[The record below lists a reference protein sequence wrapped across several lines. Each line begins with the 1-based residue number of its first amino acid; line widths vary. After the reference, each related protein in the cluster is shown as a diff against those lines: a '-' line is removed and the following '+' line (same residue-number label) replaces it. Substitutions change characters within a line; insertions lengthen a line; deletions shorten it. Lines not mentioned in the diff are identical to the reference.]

1 MSYENQNQENSKV
14 RNALS
19 LVKAGA
25 QEYLKRKIMVGVAP
39 LDQLLD
45 DTISDITTTIGSF
58 VVRNIKGKLE
68 RSITFDT
75 RHQVFSQW
83 MEEALYGI
91 LYRYND
97 IKNSN
102 RLALVNHDG
111 TEDGSAMYYELDEG
125 IHNLKYR
132 KWNILLHIEFNSGG
146 SSITIR
152 DRGYPR
158 TKTYTLICFDLDPE
172 FPKMFERD
180 MIAYR
185 NSLLKIKSDS
195 PTVTVYR
202 DYYDGFV
209 YWDKASPIIK
219 RRMNTIYLPR
229 EKKELIVNT
238 VNKFFSNKEYYRRHG
253 IPHNLKI
260 LLYGPPGPQPVD
272 TMIPTPNGM
281 RRFGDLKEGD
291 YVFDRKGKPTKVLK
305 VYDEGVQDLYEIQF
319 IDGRTTKCTAGHL
332 WDVIFDPGIVDK
344 IDDKENMIQTLP
356 TGLLYAIAQKVCD
369 KTSGYPFAYVPRNYA
384 IESFEGVVPSNL
396 KFGDSGYIDTKFGY
410 LAGLYAICGYVN
422 ENGTIS
428 FKNIPQ
434 HSISMIEK
442 AFSRMD
448 LKIKYTCA
456 SRYSGFY
463 EDVSFYLDD
472 PNDENNLG
480 IINPAEIFKDYPELF
495 NSDINKRSIPD
506 RLLYSNKLV
515 RYNIV
520 VAMHDATYHCVYLE
534 EGDYTGDLDEYHN
547 LDTSINCFTK
557 NKKLIDQFVWMC
569 RSMGLS
575 MLGPFAVTKDDQ
587 HSFVVNSCLEKY
599 YGGYMTF
606 QYYEDDTTNADIFSR
621 KRFDYWTCTDESDP
635 DKLRE
640 KRTCECGALGI
651 SYIRKLNEK
660 DHVMC
665 ILVDN
670 DEHLY
675 LTNDFIVTHNTG
687 KDSIAKMIASEWNR
701 NLYYITGGK
710 NGQYIPS
717 AITSDSQTVMYPM
730 FLISDIDKYPFLINE
745 PEINIENNEAKEEQL
760 KYKQLFASMINA
772 LDGVMAADG
781 RIIVMTTNHIEK
793 FSDTFL
799 RPGRVDLKLEIGY
812 VTPDVF
818 RKYVYDY
825 YGKVIPKDIELRSDK
840 LTIAELQRDVVFME
854 LSADEFINKYVK

>member
-146 SSITIR
+146 SSVTIR

-202 DYYDGFV
+202 DYYEGYV
-209 YWDKASPIIK
+209 YWDKSSPINK

-260 LLYGPPGPQPVD
+260 LLYGPPGPQPYD
-272 TMIPTPNGM
+272 TVMPTPLGL
-281 RRFGDLKEGD
+281 RRFGDLKVGD
-291 YVFDRKGKPTKVLK
+291 YVFNRCGRPVQVQEIYHKGKQAIYELVL
-305 VYDEGVQDLYEIQF
+305 E
-319 IDGRTTKCTAGHL
+319 DGRTVKCSGSHL
-332 WDVIFDPGIVDK
+332 WTVKINSICPIASSVEPTQFLYTLLQEHPEDK
-344 IDDKENMIQTLP
+344 IYLP
-356 TGLLYAIAQKVCD
+356 INEKIVSFGQRNQEDPTISPALFGFYAC
-369 KTSGYPFAYVPRNYA
+369 
-384 IESFEGVVPSNL
+384 
-396 KFGDSGYIDTKFGY
+396 
-410 LAGLYAICGYVN
+410 AGTVAKS
-422 ENGTIS
+422 GTIS
-428 FKNIPQ
+428 FQNVKCSRVSAVYEAFQNPNLILEMLPASNPSQDTCNIEVYGKDHEILTPL
-434 HSISMIEK
+434 EV
-442 AFSRMD
+442 F
-448 LKIKYTCA
+448 A
-456 SRYSGFY
+456 SYPVFAEQSLSERTLP
-463 EDVSFYLDD
+463 EDVLYATSNYRQSVQEAMVDVMHREKQRID
-472 PNDENNLG
+472 WNDKQFDVLQGTNKALLEQLVWIIRSLG
-480 IINPAEIFKDYPELF
+480 DSATNPIITEKQKDSTTTMYEVETITNTSGINPSY
-495 NSDINKRSIPD
+495 D
-506 RLLYSNKLV
+506 RYV
-515 RYNIV
+515 RIQ
-520 VAMHDATYHCVYLE
+520 E
-534 EGDYTGDLDEYHN
+534 
-547 LDTSINCFTK
+547 
-557 NKKLIDQFVWMC
+557 
-569 RSMGLS
+569 
-575 MLGPFAVTKDDQ
+575 
-587 HSFVVNSCLEKY
+587 
-599 YGGYMTF
+599 
-606 QYYEDDTTNADIFSR
+606 
-621 KRFDYWTCTDESDP
+621 
-635 DKLRE
+635 
-640 KRTCECGALGI
+640 
-651 SYIRKLNEK
+651 IRKLDQEEE
-660 DHVMC
+660 VMC
-665 ILVDN
+665 IRVD
-670 DEHLY
+670 DPEHLY
-675 LTNDFIVTHNTG
+675 LTTDFIVTHNTG

-701 NLYYITGGK
+701 NLYYVTGGK
-710 NGQYIPS
+710 NGQSIPS
-717 AITSDSQTVMYPM
+717 AITSDSQAIMYPM

-772 LDGVMAADG
+772 LDGVMAADD

>member
-146 SSITIR
+146 NSITIR

-202 DYYDGFV
+202 DYYEGYV
-209 YWDKASPIIK
+209 YWDKSSPINK

-260 LLYGPPGPQPVD
+260 LLYGPPGPQPYD
-272 TMIPTPNGM
+272 TVMPTPLGL
-281 RRFGDLKEGD
+281 RRFGDLKVGD
-291 YVFDRKGKPTKVLK
+291 YVFNRCGRPVQVQEIYHKGKQAIYELVL
-305 VYDEGVQDLYEIQF
+305 E
-319 IDGRTTKCTAGHL
+319 DGRTVKCSGSHL
-332 WDVIFDPGIVDK
+332 WTVKINSICPIASSVEPTQFLYTLLQEHPEDK
-344 IDDKENMIQTLP
+344 IYLP
-356 TGLLYAIAQKVCD
+356 INEKIVSFGQRNQEDPTISPALFGFYAC
-369 KTSGYPFAYVPRNYA
+369 
-384 IESFEGVVPSNL
+384 
-396 KFGDSGYIDTKFGY
+396 
-410 LAGLYAICGYVN
+410 AGTVAKS
-422 ENGTIS
+422 GTIS
-428 FKNIPQ
+428 FQNVKCSRVSAVYEAFQNPNLILEMLPASNPSQDTCNIEVYGKDHEILTPL
-434 HSISMIEK
+434 EV
-442 AFSRMD
+442 F
-448 LKIKYTCA
+448 A
-456 SRYSGFY
+456 SYPVFAEQSLSERTLP
-463 EDVSFYLDD
+463 EDVLYATSNYRQGVQEAMADVMHREKQRID
-472 PNDENNLG
+472 WNDKQFDVLQGTNKALLEQLVWIIRSLG
-480 IINPAEIFKDYPELF
+480 DSATNPILAEKQKDSTATMYEVETITNTSGINPSY
-495 NSDINKRSIPD
+495 D
-506 RLLYSNKLV
+506 RYV
-515 RYNIV
+515 RIQ
-520 VAMHDATYHCVYLE
+520 E
-534 EGDYTGDLDEYHN
+534 
-547 LDTSINCFTK
+547 
-557 NKKLIDQFVWMC
+557 
-569 RSMGLS
+569 
-575 MLGPFAVTKDDQ
+575 
-587 HSFVVNSCLEKY
+587 
-599 YGGYMTF
+599 
-606 QYYEDDTTNADIFSR
+606 
-621 KRFDYWTCTDESDP
+621 
-635 DKLRE
+635 
-640 KRTCECGALGI
+640 
-651 SYIRKLNEK
+651 IRKLDQEEE
-660 DHVMC
+660 VMC
-665 ILVDN
+665 IRVD
-670 DEHLY
+670 DPEHLY
-675 LTNDFIVTHNTG
+675 LTTDFIVTHNTG

-701 NLYYITGGK
+701 NLYYVTGGK
-710 NGQYIPS
+710 NGQSIPS
-717 AITSDSQTVMYPM
+717 AITSDSQAIMYPM

-772 LDGVMAADG
+772 LDGVMAADD

>member
-58 VVRNIKGKLE
+58 VVRNIKGRLE

-132 KWNILLHIEFNSGG
+132 KWNILLHIEYNAGG
-146 SSITIR
+146 SSVMIR

-158 TKTYTLICFDLDPE
+158 AKTYTLICFDLDPE
-172 FPKMFERD
+172 FPRMFERD

-195 PTVTVYR
+195 PTITVYR
-202 DYYDGFV
+202 DYYDGYV
-209 YWDKASPIIK
+209 YWDKSSPINK

-272 TMIPTPNGM
+272 TMIPTPIGM
-281 RRFGDLKEGD
+281 RRFGDLKVGD
-291 YVFDRKGKPTKVLK
+291 YVFSHMGHPTKVTEI
-305 VYDEGVQDLYEIQF
+305 YDEGEQEIYEVILN
-319 IDGRTTKCTAGHL
+319 DGRSTKCTAGHL
-332 WDVIFDPGIVDK
+332 WQIARYRAGEVSV
-344 IDDKENMIQTLP
+344 EP
-356 TGLLYAIAQKVCD
+356 TGYIADFLMGKNGEEIHIIDNDYPCQFDELLTPSLKAPAAI
-369 KTSGYPFAYVPRNYA
+369 FAY
-384 IESFEGVVPSNL
+384 
-396 KFGDSGYIDTKFGY
+396 
-410 LAGLYAICGYVN
+410 YAICGTRA
-422 ENGTIS
+422 ESGTIM
-428 FKNIPQ
+428 FKNIPE
-434 HSISMIEK
+434 HRILALIK
-442 AFSRMD
+442 AFGYSKITTKLSYVSTDTDTLYELYDVEVYRADGSIIDPYKIFAPYDDFVNAPDDERVLPDELMYAESND
-448 LKIKYTCA
+448 RYDMIKVIDTMLKK
-456 SRYSGFY
+456 
-463 EDVSFYLDD
+463 DD
-472 PNDENNLG
+472 IE
-480 IINPAEIFKDYPELF
+480 
-495 NSDINKRSIPD
+495 
-506 RLLYSNKLV
+506 LYSDNGLHQVMYYMVISHK
-515 RYNIV
+515 
-520 VAMHDATYHCVYLE
+520 
-534 EGDYTGDLDEYHN
+534 
-547 LDTSINCFTK
+547 
-557 NKKLIDQFVWMC
+557 KKLIDQFMWLA
-569 RSMGLS
+569 RSTGVPAIKPKEVILQDGSTAYVSAIDRMPGNKIPFDFPSNLS
-575 MLGPFAVTKDDQ
+575 RFGRNHYTAIKEIKKLG
-587 HSFVVNSCLEKY
+587 Y
-599 YGGYMTF
+599 
-606 QYYEDDTTNADIFSR
+606 
-621 KRFDYWTCTDESDP
+621 
-635 DKLRE
+635 
-640 KRTCECGALGI
+640 
-651 SYIRKLNEK
+651 K

-665 ILVDN
+665 IKVD
-670 DEHLY
+670 DPEHLY
-675 LTNDFIVTHNTG
+675 MTNDFIVTHNTG

-701 NLYYITGGK
+701 NLYYVTGGK
-710 NGQYIPS
+710 NGQSIPS
-717 AITSDSQTVMYPM
+717 AITSDSQAIMYPM

-818 RKYVYDY
+818 RRYVYDY

>member
-146 SSITIR
+146 SNITIR

-202 DYYDGFV
+202 DYYEGYV
-209 YWDKASPIIK
+209 YWDKSSPINK

-272 TMIPTPNGM
+272 TMIPTPIGM

-291 YVFDRKGKPTKVLK
+291 YVFDRKGKPTKILK
-305 VYDEGVQDLYEIQF
+305 VYDEGVQDLYEVEL

-332 WDVIFDPGIVDK
+332 WDVVFDEKALDLIPDK
-344 IDDKENMIQTLP
+344 NTLIQTLP
-356 TGLLYAIAQKVCD
+356 TGMLYEIFEKFKRIGSSRVA
-369 KTSGYPFAYVPRNYA
+369 AYLPRNYG
-384 IESFEGVVPSNL
+384 IRSFNESRYSNIKEG
-396 KFGDSGYIDTKFGY
+396 DDEYIDPALEYTI
-410 LAGLYAICGYVN
+410 ALYAICGYRN
-422 ENGTIS
+422 EDGTIS
-428 FKNIPQ
+428 FKNIPMR
-434 HSISMIEK
+434 SIKSVQIGFEFMN
-442 AFSRMD
+442 
-448 LKIKYTCA
+448 LKTKYICA
-456 SRYSGFY
+456 SRYSGFI

-472 PNDENNLG
+472 ENSS
-480 IINPAEIFKDYPELF
+480 IIDPLELFKDYPELT
-495 NSDINKRSIPD
+495 NPDINERVIPD
-506 RLLYSNKLV
+506 RFIYTTDSERLRMV
-515 RYNIV
+515 R
-520 VAMHDATYHCVYLE
+520 AMHDATYHCVYLE
-534 EGDYTGDLDEYHN
+534 ENEVEGDAASYHN
-547 LDTSINCFTK
+547 LKNHLNCFTT
-557 NKKLIDQFVWMC
+557 NKKLIDQFVWLA
-569 RSMGLS
+569 RS
-575 MLGPFAVTKDDQ
+575 LGYYQESPVEVTRLNDYCFSWDP
-587 HSFVVNSCLEKY
+587 LPKY
-599 YGGYMTF
+599 YGGYISTQLGEGILNHRYDEDEWSEVNDNTDDARF
-606 QYYEDDTTNADIFSR
+606 KLTYELTSV
-621 KRFDYWTCTDESDP
+621 
-635 DKLRE
+635 
-640 KRTCECGALGI
+640 GI
-651 SYIRKLNEK
+651 NRIRKLNEK

-675 LTNDFIVTHNTG
+675 MTNDFIVTHNTG

-701 NLYYITGGK
+701 NLYYVTGGK
-710 NGQYIPS
+710 NGQSIPS
-717 AITSDSQTVMYPM
+717 AITSDSQAIMYPM

-772 LDGVMAADG
+772 LDGVMAADD

-793 FSDTFL
+793 FSNTFL

-854 LSADEFINKYVK
+854 LSVDEFINKYVK

>member
-132 KWNILLHIEFNSGG
+132 KWNILLHIEYNAGG
-146 SSITIR
+146 SSVTIR

-172 FPKMFERD
+172 FPRMFERD

-185 NSLLKIKSDS
+185 NSILKIKSDS
-195 PTVTVYR
+195 PTITVYR
-202 DYYDGFV
+202 DYYEGYV
-209 YWDKASPIIK
+209 YWDKSSPINK

-260 LLYGPPGPQPVD
+260 LLYGPPGPQPYD
-272 TMIPTPNGM
+272 TVMPTPLGL
-281 RRFGDLKEGD
+281 RRFGDLKVGD
-291 YVFDRKGKPTKVLK
+291 YVFNRCGRPVQVQEIYHKGKQAIYELVL
-305 VYDEGVQDLYEIQF
+305 E
-319 IDGRTTKCTAGHL
+319 DGRTVKCSGSHL
-332 WDVIFDPGIVDK
+332 WTVKINSICPMASSVEPTQFLYTLLQEHPEDK
-344 IDDKENMIQTLP
+344 IYLP
-356 TGLLYAIAQKVCD
+356 INEKIVSFGQRNQEDPTISPALFGFYACAGTIAK
-369 KTSGYPFAYVPRNYA
+369 S
-384 IESFEGVVPSNL
+384 
-396 KFGDSGYIDTKFGY
+396 
-410 LAGLYAICGYVN
+410 
-422 ENGTIS
+422 GTIS
-428 FKNIPQ
+428 FQNVKCSRISAVYEAFQNPNLILEMLPASNPSQDTCNIEVYGKDHEILTPL
-434 HSISMIEK
+434 EV
-442 AFSRMD
+442 F
-448 LKIKYTCA
+448 A
-456 SRYSGFY
+456 SYPFFAEQSLSERTLP
-463 EDVSFYLDD
+463 EDVLYTTSNYRQSVQEAMVDVMHREKQRID
-472 PNDENNLG
+472 WNDKQFDVLQGTNKALLEQLVWIIRSLG
-480 IINPAEIFKDYPELF
+480 DSATNPIITEKQKDSTATMYEVETITNTSGINPSY
-495 NSDINKRSIPD
+495 D
-506 RLLYSNKLV
+506 RYV
-515 RYNIV
+515 RIQ
-520 VAMHDATYHCVYLE
+520 E
-534 EGDYTGDLDEYHN
+534 
-547 LDTSINCFTK
+547 
-557 NKKLIDQFVWMC
+557 
-569 RSMGLS
+569 
-575 MLGPFAVTKDDQ
+575 
-587 HSFVVNSCLEKY
+587 
-599 YGGYMTF
+599 
-606 QYYEDDTTNADIFSR
+606 
-621 KRFDYWTCTDESDP
+621 
-635 DKLRE
+635 
-640 KRTCECGALGI
+640 
-651 SYIRKLNEK
+651 IRKLDQKEE
-660 DHVMC
+660 VMC
-665 ILVDN
+665 IRVD
-670 DEHLY
+670 DPEHLY
-675 LTNDFIVTHNTG
+675 LTTDFIVTHNTG

-701 NLYYITGGK
+701 NLYYVTGGK
-710 NGQYIPS
+710 NGQSIPS
-717 AITSDSQTVMYPM
+717 AITSDSQAIMYPM

-854 LSADEFINKYVK
+854 LSAGEFINKYVK